1 MFPNQN
7 KRQKLIDFQREKN
20 PKTLVSVA
28 CGSKAKYYLQFSYKR
43 HSVLQNISTM
53 GLISDRRNKAKNSK
67 NDGQPKM
74 KKGLF
79 GGSTSHMFP
88 NPSSGR
94 GNGGGGGG
102 LIPKYPPGYYTTPVH
117 HSSSWSH
124 PGQPKFQPNVNP
136 RYQTWVAP
144 RKQPALGQLV
154 HSYT

>member
-7 KRQKLIDFQREKN
+7 KRQKLIDFQRERKILR
-20 PKTLVSVA
+20 PSLVLLA
-28 CGSKAKYYLQFSYKR
+28 GQKRNTTYLLFAYKK

-102 LIPKYPPGYYTTPVH
+102 YTWKKGGDCGLRE
-117 HSSSWSH
+117 SS
-124 PGQPKFQPNVNP
+124 V
-136 RYQTWVAP
+136 
-144 RKQPALGQLV
+144 
-154 HSYT
+154 